1 MRRREDRDC
10 SRRDR
15 LDGTRLYQTARGNER
30 ELVSGKATPSVRV
43 LGASRPDHRLLG
55 RHARTP
61 SGVALRISSV
71 PAHGGSAG

>member
-1 MRRREDRDC
+1 PDC
-10 SRRDR
+10 LAWQRKK
-15 LDGTRLYQTARGNER
+15 
-30 ELVSGKATPSVRV
+30 LVSTAIGSAAAFWARLV
-43 LGASRPDHRLLG
+43 LITRAEQTV